1 MFFLAFLY
9 KSTLMPRQS
18 GLQAGPTPY
27 IVHKDKEKKKKKEMA
42 ALNSLS
48 SVTTVSI
55 LGCMQ
60 FRLEQNRSRDVGR
73 CSQEP
78 LAAVDAR
85 NVSVAKCIL
94 HRTVEVTCNSV

>member
-1 MFFLAFLY
+1 
-9 KSTLMPRQS
+9 
-18 GLQAGPTPY
+18 
-27 IVHKDKEKKKKKEMA
+27 MA

-60 FRLEQNRSRDVGR
+60 FRLEQNGSRDVGR